1 MMKTERVRVTLRLDP
16 SLLAALKDR
25 AKRLNVSL
33 NRYVEMVLEREV
45 AKD

>member
-16 SLLAALKDR
+16 ILLAALKDR
-25 AKRLNVSL
+25 AKRLNMSL